1 LKAHKRECVDTLFE
15 AVHGQHYSIP
25 YGMDPNESKKISIG
39 LKISCGLRVRMHQG
53 CQWTQ
58 TLRKPTI
65 LELEYLRLDDKTI
78 DGRIV

>member
-1 LKAHKRECVDTLFE
+1 MGSIIPSLTEWTPMKARRF
-15 AVHGQHYSIP
+15 P
-25 YGMDPNESKKISIG
+25 IG

-53 CQWTQ
+53 RQWTQ

-78 DGRIV
+78 DGRIL